1 MDDNENQT
9 EDSAP
14 VISCSLE
21 DIRTELEQHDA
32 TPSSIAPRALIMVRN
47 RSARLMVNPIKA
59 AGFYTITPYIGD
71 RRYDP
76 PQRLADETEELG
88 TSRNE
93 NLPRNDFAVLS
104 CAENCHAQVIFLC
117 DGSTELAD
125 NTVFL
130 VRAYHDGMS
139 VYTPIKPDSPSL
151 GWRECKPDE
160 EEMSHYDDLSWR
172 TCHECGLTFDKSE
185 FAAYG
190 LACPA
195 CKTLTRMT
203 STERIESLLDAE
215 SFTEWDTDLE
225 DVDPL
230 EFPGYSEKLAA
241 QREKTH
247 FSEGV
252 RCGVGT
258 IRGLR
263 CAFGFM
269 ESAFF
274 MGSMGHIVG
283 EKIARLFDRATE
295 EKLPVVIFC
304 ASGGARMQEGL
315 ISLMQMAKTASAC
328 KRHDRAGL
336 LYVSVLTD
344 PTTGGVTA
352 SFATLGDIILAEPGA
367 LIGFAGQ
374 RVIRDTI
381 KQELPKGF
389 QTAEFAL
396 KHGLIDAIVNRADLR
411 NTLAHVLS
419 FHANDACERYIAMHE
434 KFWAD
439 PLNRISISASDP
451 EVRRS
456 LTLSERIFALR
467 DIVSS
472 GPAERAYR
480 RRKRLEEQEAMQKT
494 NNESDTVE
502 PGSAWESVQIARN
515 THRPTSR
522 WYLEAMCEDFIEL
535 HGDRVFADDPAIIA
549 GIGWVN
555 GRPATII
562 AQEKGTDI
570 KERIR
575 RNFGCPQPEGY
586 RKTERL
592 IRQAEKFGRPV
603 ICLVDTQGAFCGVEA
618 EERGQG
624 NAIAENLA
632 CLSDVQTR
640 VVSILL
646 GEGGS
651 GGALALAV
659 ADRIG
664 MQEHAVYSVVSPEGC
679 ASILWKDR
687 SRAAE
692 AANALRM
699 SAQEAFNMG
708 IVDEVIPEGDSPAH
722 KNPEDA
728 IVNVCLYIFDA
739 VSELENMSIDQVV
752 ANRQERFAKF

>member
-1 MDDNENQT
+1 MDNNNAPT
-9 EDSAP
+9 EDNAAI
-14 VISCSLE
+14 ISSSLD
-21 DIRTELEQHDA
+21 DIFTVLSTDKNMSSTE
-32 TPSSIAPRALIMVRN
+32 SPRALVMVRN
-47 RSARLMVNPIKA
+47 RSARLMVNPIKE
-59 AGFYTITPYIGD
+59 AGFYTITPVMGD

-76 PQRLADETEELG
+76 PQKLANETVALG
-88 TSRNE
+88 SSRNE
-93 NLPRNDFAVLS
+93 DLPENDFAVLT
-104 CAENCHAQVIFLC
+104 CAKNCKARVIFLC
-117 DGSTELAD
+117 DGSTDLAD
-125 NTVFL
+125 NNVFL
-130 VRAYHDGMS
+130 VHAYHEGMS
-139 VYTPIKPDSPSL
+139 VYTPIKIDSPSL

-160 EEMSHYDDLSWR
+160 QAMATYDNLSWR
-172 TCHECGLTFDKSE
+172 TCHACGLTFDESE

-203 STERIESLLDAE
+203 STERIDSLLDAD
-215 SFTEWDTDLE
+215 SFTEWDSDLD

-230 EFPGYSEKLAA
+230 DFPGYTKKLAE
-241 QREKTH
+241 QRRKSQL
-247 FSEGV
+247 SEGV
-252 RCGVGT
+252 RTGMGT

-263 CAFGFM
+263 CACGFM
-269 ESAFF
+269 DSSFF

-283 EKIARLFDRATE
+283 EKISRLFDRATE
-295 EKLPVVIFC
+295 EELPVIIFC

-315 ISLMQMAKTASAC
+315 ISLMQMAKTACAC
-328 KRHDRAGL
+328 ERHDRAGL

-352 SFATLGDIILAEPGA
+352 SFATLGDIILAEPET

-396 KHGLIDAIVNRADLR
+396 EHGLIDAIVQRTDLR
-411 NTLAHVLS
+411 NTLAHILS
-419 FHANDACERYIAMHE
+419 LHASDACDRYIAMHE
-434 KFWAD
+434 KNWAD
-439 PLNRISISASDP
+439 PLNRITISASDP
-451 EVRRS
+451 EVKRT
-456 LTLSERIFALR
+456 LTLAERIFALR

-480 RRKRLEEQEAMQKT
+480 RQKRREEREIQQSENT
-494 NNESDTVE
+494 NTPE

-522 WYLEAMCEDFIEL
+522 WYLEAMSEDFIEL
-535 HGDRVFADDPAIIA
+535 HGDRTFADDPAIIA
-549 GIGWVN
+549 GIGWIN

-562 AQEKGTDI
+562 AQEKGTDL

-586 RKTERL
+586 RKTLRL
-592 IRQAEKFGRPV
+592 IRQAEKFERPV
-603 ICLVDTQGAFCGVEA
+603 ICLVDTQGAFCGIGA

-624 NAIAENLA
+624 NAIAENLEGLA
-632 CLSDVQTR
+632 GIRTR
-640 VVSILL
+640 VVSVLL

-651 GGALALAV
+651 GGALALAL

-664 MQEHAVYSVVSPEGC
+664 MQEHAVYSVASPEGC

-687 SRAAE
+687 SRAPE
-692 AANALRM
+692 AAQAMRM
-699 SAQEAFNMG
+699 SAQEVYDMG
-708 IVDEVIPEGDSPAH
+708 IVDEIIPEGEGPAH
-722 KNPEDA
+722 ENTEDA

-739 VSELENMSIDQVV
+739 LAELENMSIDQVV
-752 ANRQERFAKF
+752 SSRQKRFAKF